1 MFLAGIKLG
10 FHFWLATVTCRV
22 RAMGMLNLI
31 EISVAACAVTV
42 LAPVL
47 VGDWASRHA
56 SRLKMPRQSNP
67 FTLKGVLWAKA
78 PESDELEG
86 DGVVYTPPEILLH
99 EFPVPVSSPNREC
112 RETAEKVS
120 A

>member
-1 MFLAGIKLG
+1 MFIAGIKLG
-10 FHFWLATVTCRV
+10 FHFWLATVTSRV
-22 RAMGMLNLI
+22 LATGML
-31 EISVAACAVTV
+31 SVVWIGTAACAVTV
-42 LAPVL
+42 LAPL
-47 VGDWASRHA
+47 LIGDWASRHA
-56 SRLKMPRQSNP
+56 ARLRVPPRSNL
-67 FTLKGVLWAKA
+67 FRLQEVLWSKA

-86 DGVVYTPPEILLH
+86 DGVIYTPPEILLH